1 MPKQDKDINS
11 SKEIQDKQ
19 DNKNH
24 KWSVWT
30 QGPNDAKETTRKF
43 KQTTPGQVR
52 DYKHFV
58 NKRRFQKFEQ
68 LESAQHDEEAPVNS
82 VAGGGV
88 DMAPNAKGTKVFMKK
103 YRVDGRTKEYR
114 EANRRIKERQE
125 KILQKQVQAKLDMF
139 GVHANP
145 FAEETEN
152 KKYLET
158 KPGSIEDAVL
168 NALNPNADK
177 ETLTLPKKNEEEVE
191 EGFGKLKDASK
202 NLDKMRRAAGVKV
215 DKQTTTKLPSGGT
228 LRKTTYKKADE
239 EVEIDEL
246 SNKTMSSYAQK
257 ASASQSD
264 AEKKQDYKT
273 ADKRIAGK
281 LRATRRKFSND
292 TNRILVGLKKESKDL
307 ERAMN
312 EDGHTDVASAIRQCK
327 TIMEDTT
334 QMMSK
339 LQSMNPEDALPSWW
353 TNKLAVASNT
363 MNNLRDYFLF
373 PTSESV
379 SKETENGER
388 DAGSDEYTNY
398 TKEMTPGQGITNPD
412 AKKADVRKKK
422 EQAAQQQQLNVDENM
437 KYLNTKPG
445 SIEEAIL
452 NALMPEAFT
461 TKHEK
466 GDKHTEVPEKKAGET
481 DKDHKDRQAG
491 RVSFKKHRRSLDAVN
506 PDELQGKHADRKDK
520 DIDNDGDVDSS
531 DQYLHRRRQAIASR
545 RKKEDQ
551 KESIAPKQLSSPAP
565 AGKNVKKTAAYKSG
579 VRRSKASG
587 EVYHKAD
594 THHTGTQRHMDD
606 DLPQEKG
613 SGHSTYHKDTRG
625 KKKVRGSKQ
634 AHEEVELTPMEQFEQ
649 LVTEKHKASKGRLRS
664 PEGKPSDMKWKYKFT
679 PAGRPTPSPRDKA
692 DSRERARSG
701 QTIGSIG
708 SNATG
713 TTGTGPR
720 KNQGTSGKSGAYTD
734 RPDWYQSSQ
743 KGSEHKTSRGVKTKG
758 VKQTSNKLKP
768 GVKPKGK
775 LPEQTIEKV
784 ETEAFANPPAGM
796 KFPTK
801 GVKNMGGPKPRQLKD
816 PKKEKMV
823 GTKTGTKVVN
833 KNDPRYKNAPEHE
846 SVESPWIRAAVAYL
860 DKTVDEK
867 TMMGVKVKKLGT
879 QKDSET
885 ADVRKAQSGDKD
897 ALVRQQARQ
906 KFGYKKEDAV
916 DEKTMMGVKV
926 KKLGTQK
933 DSETADVKK
942 AQSGDKD
949 ALVRQQKRQK
959 FGYKTS

>member
-1 MPKQDKDINS
+1 
-11 SKEIQDKQ
+11 
-19 DNKNH
+19 
-24 KWSVWT
+24 
-30 QGPNDAKETTRKF
+30 
-43 KQTTPGQVR
+43 
-52 DYKHFV
+52 
-58 NKRRFQKFEQ
+58 
-68 LESAQHDEEAPVNS
+68 
-82 VAGGGV
+82 
-88 DMAPNAKGTKVFMKK
+88 
-103 YRVDGRTKEYR
+103 
-114 EANRRIKERQE
+114 
-125 KILQKQVQAKLDMF
+125 
-139 GVHANP
+139 
-145 FAEETEN
+145 
-152 KKYLET
+152 
-158 KPGSIEDAVL
+158 
-168 NALNPNADK
+168 
-177 ETLTLPKKNEEEVE
+177 
-191 EGFGKLKDASK
+191 
-202 NLDKMRRAAGVKV
+202 
-215 DKQTTTKLPSGGT
+215 SGGT

-491 RVSFKKHRRSLDAVN
+491 RVSFKQHRRSLDKVD

-545 RKKEDQ
+545 RKKEDA
-551 KESIAPKQLSSPAP
+551 KE
-565 AGKNVKKTAAYKSG
+565 
-579 VRRSKASG
+579 
-587 EVYHKAD
+587 E
-594 THHTGTQRHMDD
+594 
-606 DLPQEKG
+606 
-613 SGHSTYHKDTRG
+613 
-625 KKKVRGSKQ
+625 
-634 AHEEVELTPMEQFEQ
+634 
-649 LVTEKHKASKGRLRS
+649 
-664 PEGKPSDMKWKYKFT
+664 
-679 PAGRPTPSPRDKA
+679 
-692 DSRERARSG
+692 
-701 QTIGSIG
+701 
-708 SNATG
+708 
-713 TTGTGPR
+713 
-720 KNQGTSGKSGAYTD
+720 
-734 RPDWYQSSQ
+734 
-743 KGSEHKTSRGVKTKG
+743 
-758 VKQTSNKLKP
+758 
-768 GVKPKGK
+768 
-775 LPEQTIEKV
+775 V
-784 ETEAFANPPAGM
+784 ETEAFANPPKGM

-833 KNDPRYKNAPEHE
+833 KNDPRYKNSPEHE

-897 ALVRQQARQ
+897 ALVRQQ
-906 KFGYKKEDAV
+906 
-916 DEKTMMGVKV
+916 
-926 KKLGTQK
+926 
-933 DSETADVKK
+933 
-942 AQSGDKD
+942 
-949 ALVRQQKRQK
+949 KRQK
-959 FGYKTS
+959 

>member
-68 LESAQHDEEAPVNS
+68 VESVQPKNEDAPANA
-82 VAGGGV
+82 VAHGGV

-125 KILQKQVQAKLDMF
+125 KLAQKQVQAKLDMF

-202 NLDKMRRAAGVKV
+202 NLDKMRKAAGVKV

-239 EVEIDEL
+239 ANEGPERRKIDLGGTKRKTDKPKKIPFATKAEEKEMDEEGRPNLANRGERRKFIRKNRTLKQIAYDRGELSPELKRNLDKQKANRDKKKAADKRNADYFAKQRDNKVTPTNKPVQKRTKALSDFLAKRAKDRREEVEIDEL
-246 SNKTMSSYAQK
+246 SNKTMDSYAQK

-281 LRATRRKFSND
+281 MRASRRKFSND
-292 TNRILVGLKKESKDL
+292 TNRILNTLKKESK
-307 ERAMN
+307 
-312 EDGHTDVASAIRQCK
+312 
-327 TIMEDTT
+327 
-334 QMMSK
+334 
-339 LQSMNPEDALPSWW
+339 
-353 TNKLAVASNT
+353 
-363 MNNLRDYFLF
+363 
-373 PTSESV
+373 
-379 SKETENGER
+379 ETEDGER
-388 DAGSDEYTNY
+388 DAGSDKYTNY

-422 EQAAQQQQLNVDENM
+422 EQAAQQQQLNVDEDM

-452 NALMPEAFT
+452 KALMPEAFT

-466 GDKHTEVPEKKAGET
+466 GDKHDEVPDRKAGESE
-481 DKDHKDRQAG
+481 KDHADRKAG
-491 RVSFKKHRRSLDAVN
+491 RVSQKAPRKSLDAVD
-506 PDELQGKHADRKDK
+506 PDELKGKHKDRDDK

-531 DQYLHRRRQAIASR
+531 DQYLHRRRQAIASKR
-545 RKKEDQ
+545 TKKE
-551 KESIAPKQLSSPAP
+551 E
-565 AGKNVKKTAAYKSG
+565 
-579 VRRSKASG
+579 
-587 EVYHKAD
+587 
-594 THHTGTQRHMDD
+594 
-606 DLPQEKG
+606 
-613 SGHSTYHKDTRG
+613 
-625 KKKVRGSKQ
+625 
-634 AHEEVELTPMEQFEQ
+634 
-649 LVTEKHKASKGRLRS
+649 
-664 PEGKPSDMKWKYKFT
+664 
-679 PAGRPTPSPRDKA
+679 
-692 DSRERARSG
+692 
-701 QTIGSIG
+701 
-708 SNATG
+708 
-713 TTGTGPR
+713 
-720 KNQGTSGKSGAYTD
+720 
-734 RPDWYQSSQ
+734 
-743 KGSEHKTSRGVKTKG
+743 
-758 VKQTSNKLKP
+758 
-768 GVKPKGK
+768 
-775 LPEQTIEKV
+775 V
-784 ETEAFANPPAGM
+784 ETEAFANPPKGM

-801 GVKNMGGPKPRQLKD
+801 GVKNMGGPKTRQLKD

-823 GTKTGTKVVN
+823 GTKTGTKVVD

-846 SVESPWIRAAVAYL
+846 SVQSPWIEATVKHL

-867 TMMGVKVKKLGT
+867 TIMGVKVKKLGT

-885 ADVRKAQSGDKD
+885 DDVRKAQSGDKD
-897 ALVRQQARQ
+897 ALVRQQKRQ

-916 DEKTMMGVKV
+916 DEKTIMGVKV

-942 AQSGDKD
+942 AKSGDKD
-949 ALVRQQKRQK
+949 ALVRQQRRQK

>member
-1 MPKQDKDINS
+1 MKSVVDQVVEALDEACRDSHRGIHPNFKESKLNEQPEQEITVGNYTTKFFYMCPSAKKAMTANKTTIGAESLTRLQDDFYKLEKQVMDAGEASDEQKEQAREIYNKIMQRAGEIGLADDIDDYMKMHIDSIEKGDPKPGFGIIDEKLDKEDKPKV
-11 SKEIQDKQ
+11 KEI
-19 DNKNH
+19 
-24 KWSVWT
+24 
-30 QGPNDAKETTRKF
+30 
-43 KQTTPGQVR
+43 
-52 DYKHFV
+52 
-58 NKRRFQKFEQ
+58 
-68 LESAQHDEEAPVNS
+68 
-82 VAGGGV
+82 
-88 DMAPNAKGTKVFMKK
+88 
-103 YRVDGRTKEYR
+103 
-114 EANRRIKERQE
+114 I
-125 KILQKQVQAKLDMF
+125 
-139 GVHANP
+139 
-145 FAEETEN
+145 
-152 KKYLET
+152 
-158 KPGSIEDAVL
+158 
-168 NALNPNADK
+168 
-177 ETLTLPKKNEEEVE
+177 
-191 EGFGKLKDASK
+191 GKLK
-202 NLDKMRRAAGVKV
+202 
-215 DKQTTTKLPSGGT
+215 
-228 LRKTTYKKADE
+228 
-239 EVEIDEL
+239 
-246 SNKTMSSYAQK
+246 K
-257 ASASQSD
+257 ASGAH
-264 AEKKQDYKT
+264 
-273 ADKRIAGK
+273 AGQ
-281 LRATRRKFSND
+281 A
-292 TNRILVGLKKESKDL
+292 KDL

-897 ALVRQQARQ
+897 ALVRQQKRQ

-916 DEKTMMGVKV
+916 DENIGRSVKEPVDISGFKGTVTKVPAV
-926 KKLGTQK
+926 KHKPHSRRTKSVERYGK
-933 DSETADVKK
+933 DSPSFKGLTK
-942 AQSGDKD
+942 ARGRAYDKN
-949 ALVRQQKRQK
+949 K
-959 FGYKTS
+959 